1 MSVAAIRQ
9 RVHAWLAVLSRL
21 VTRRSII
28 LATAMGWVAAIA
40 ILVAMVTPEPVV
52 VLVLLVMGLITITM
66 MQLQRQLRVVLAEL
80 RNRSW
85 QAGPVTAG
93 AELARGGHAEVVD
106 RLKLAGLSLGRI
118 SEDLAAARADLRR
131 AVVRESVRVTDRLE
145 ALHNLYAIVEV
156 AGQLPPLPLAD
167 WSPRL
172 VLRLVELLRTQ
183 RPGLVVGCGAG
194 AWTGW
199 AALAAR
205 QFDLDVRI
213 VVLEHDPAAV
223 AGTEAALAAHGVA
236 DRVTIRLAQL
246 KPVEGAAGTR
256 LCYQPQSWRDLDQLD
271 VLFVDER
278 FAGVDSGG
286 LAALP
291 QLAGRLK
298 ARGVVLLADPGRWD
312 AGEEVERWLA
322 TGSWTLEEGAVGGD
336 GVVVLRHQPQP
347 KGLPGSGAPPTARSA
362 PSAAA
367 PVDHQI
373 ATELARAARS
383 VGRHDDAWVLSYYP
397 VARTNPFQSLL
408 YSRALA
414 AGFAPVGL
422 PQLDHLAGLGS
433 GPLAGARSAL
443 HVHWTAH
450 VIGDA
455 DHADQARARVAQ
467 FVSQLRRLQEQQ
479 VRIIWTV
486 HNRLPHRCG
495 HPEVEIGLR
504 QELADLVDVVH
515 VLGPEAAA
523 GVGDLYRLPADRL
536 LLAPHPSYLG
546 AYPTHFD
553 RELVRLELG
562 FEPDDF
568 VVGLIGSIQP
578 YKGVDELIDAV
589 TGSEPLPPRLR
600 TVVAGIPGQD
610 PESQRLVDRLT
621 RTEAIRSVPR
631 KLDNENLARLVTAL
645 DVMVLPYRA
654 PLTSGAAL
662 LSLSFGTPIV
672 APGLGPFRPLAE
684 QGYCLAYDRDEPGGL
699 VQALRQAPDWVG
711 SVDREAMRKDMASLA
726 GPIVSERFFADLREL
741 LERGSA

>member
-1 MSVAAIRQ
+1 
-9 RVHAWLAVLSRL
+9 L
-21 VTRRSII
+21 VTRRSVI
-28 LATAMGWVAAIA
+28 LATALGWVAATA
-40 ILVAMVTPEPVV
+40 ILVATVSPDPAVA
-52 VLVLLVMGLITITM
+52 LVLLAIGLITVGA
-66 MQLQRQLRVVLAEL
+66 MQSQRQLQVVLGEL

-85 QAGPVTAG
+85 RNSPATARI
-93 AELARGGHAEVVD
+93 ARPKPTRGESSEILD
-106 RLKLAGLSLGRI
+106 RLKLTALSLGRI
-118 SEDLAAARADLRR
+118 SEELAAAQARFQR
-131 AVVRESVRVTDRLE
+131 AVVREGASLGDRIE
-145 ALHNLYAIVEV
+145 ALHNLYAMVEV
-156 AGQLPPLPLAD
+156 AGQVAPFRPRD
-167 WSPRL
+167 RSPRL

-183 RPGLVVGCGAG
+183 RPGLLVGCGAG

-205 QFDLDVRI
+205 QFDLDLRI
-213 VVLEHDPAAV
+213 VVLEHDRSAV
-223 AGTEAALAAHGVA
+223 AGTEAVLAAHGVA
-236 DRVTIRLAQL
+236 DRVTIRLAPL
-246 KPVEGAAGTR
+246 KQVEDAAGTR

-278 FAGVDSGG
+278 FAGVGSGG
-286 LAALP
+286 LPALA
-291 QLAGRLK
+291 QLAGRL
-298 ARGVVLLADPGRWD
+298 AAGGVVLLANPGRWD

-322 TGSWTLEEGAVGGD
+322 TGAWTLDEGTAGGT
-336 GVVVLRHQPQP
+336 GVAVLRHQPRAAGP
-347 KGLPGSGAPPTARSA
+347 TGSSGCGGGRPARSA
-362 PSAAA
+362 LPAGS
-367 PVDHQI
+367 PVDPQT
-373 ATELARAARS
+373 ASELARAARS
-383 VGRHDDAWVLSYYP
+383 VGRHDDAWVMAYYP

-422 PQLDHLAGLGS
+422 PQLDDLAGLGS
-433 GPLAGARSAL
+433 GPLGGARSAL

-455 DHADQARARVAQ
+455 DHADQARARVEQ

-486 HNRLPHRCG
+486 HNRLPHRCD

-553 RELVRLELG
+553 PELVRLELG

-610 PESQRLVDRLT
+610 PESEKLVDRLT
-621 RTEAIRSVPR
+621 RTEAIRSVLR
-631 KLDNENLARLVTAL
+631 KLDDNNLAQLVTAL

-684 QGYCLAYDRDEPGGL
+684 RGYCLAYDRDEPGGL

-711 SVDREAMRKDMASLA
+711 GVDREAMRKDMASLA

-741 LERGSA
+741 LQRT